1 MTPTGSSIH
10 VRAATELTFLLLL
23 PLTLLGQSRPI
34 TPEDLTKRAESVAIG
49 QVTNITSEWDETGKA
64 IRSRV
69 SLAVSEYLKG
79 GGSGNTLTL
88 YVPGGEVGG
97 VGEIYSHVASFRAN
111 EDVVVFVEKDKQN
124 HYRVSGGNQ
133 GKYLI
138 QQDKV
143 TGQQVVSGTIPL
155 DQFKTRIKNAAASS
169 GK

>member
-1 MTPTGSSIH
+1 M
-10 VRAATELTFLLLL
+10 RAATGLIFLLLL
-23 PLTLLGQSRPI
+23 PFTLLGQSKPI
-34 TPEDLTKRAESVAIG
+34 SPEDLTKRAESVAIG
-49 QVTNITSEWDETGKA
+49 QVSDVTSEWDETGKA

-69 SLAVSEYLKG
+69 TLAVSEYLKG
-79 GGSGNTLTL
+79 GGSGSSLTL
-88 YVPGGEVGG
+88 YVPGGEIGG
-97 VGEIYSHVASFRAN
+97 VGEIYSHMASFRAN

-124 HYRVSGGNQ
+124 RYKVSGGNQ

-155 DQFKTRIKNAAASS
+155 DQFKSRIKNAAQA